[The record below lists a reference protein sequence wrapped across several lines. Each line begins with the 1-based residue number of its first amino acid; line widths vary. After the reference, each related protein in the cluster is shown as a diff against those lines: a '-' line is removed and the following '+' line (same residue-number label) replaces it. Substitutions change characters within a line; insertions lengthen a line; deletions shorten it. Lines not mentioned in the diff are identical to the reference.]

1 VTRAALARI
10 SFLRAFPEGA
20 KALERIPK
28 AIPAAL
34 GFRVKSGWAM
44 AVLLVGPLKAPRLV
58 KCQAV
63 LLSDPKIPQSKQ
75 PCHAA
80 LDLPEK
86 EGKALTK
93 KLRKVVATAAKKSV
107 RELLKQAVA
116 GGYGVSGAGLVVGS
130 LVDPG
135 TLHNQHIRAHGLE
148 GQLFRTA
155 LEDALGEQ
163 EIPWKVL
170 LEKTAYITASSA
182 LRKSPTDTKRMIA
195 GLGEL
200 REGSWGA
207 EEKLAALA
215 ACMALPA
222 GGKKAL

>member
-1 VTRAALARI
+1 MPAAPARI
-10 SFLRAFPEGA
+10 FSLTPFWQRV
-20 KALERIPK
+20 KALERISKPV
-28 AIPAAL
+28 PAAL

-44 AVLLVGPLKAPRLV
+44 AVLLVGPPYAPRLV
-58 KCQAV
+58 SCQAV

-80 LDLPEK
+80 LDLPAK

-135 TLHNQHIRAHGLE
+135 
-148 GQLFRTA
+148 
-155 LEDALGEQ
+155 
-163 EIPWKVL
+163 
-170 LEKTAYITASSA
+170 
-182 LRKSPTDTKRMIA
+182 
-195 GLGEL
+195 
-200 REGSWGA
+200 
-207 EEKLAALA
+207 
-215 ACMALPA
+215 
-222 GGKKAL
+222 